1 MPIAG
6 VLLAAGR
13 AERFG
18 GAKLQIALREG
29 PDAGL
34 AIGVAACRHLAA
46 AVDELIAV
54 IRVGDDALAAAFAN
68 EHARIV
74 VARHADEG
82 MGVSLA
88 EGVAAAPEASGY
100 VVALAD
106 MPWIETST
114 IARVVQ
120 ALAQGAAIVAPVYRG
135 ERGHPVGFASRYR
148 AELLAL
154 RGDEGARAILAAH
167 RSALTL
173 IEVEDRGVVRDVD
186 TPDDLREAH

>member
-18 GAKLQIALREG
+18 SAKLQIALREG

-34 AIGVAACRHLAA
+34 AIGVVACRHLAA
-46 AVDELIAV
+46 AVDDLIAV
-54 IRVGDDALAAAFAN
+54 VRVGDDALAAAFAS
-68 EHARIV
+68 ERARVV
-74 VARHADEG
+74 VARRADEG

-106 MPWIETST
+106 MPWIEAST
-114 IARVVQ
+114 ISRVVQ
-120 ALAQGAAIVAPVYRG
+120 ALAQGAGIVAPVYRG